1 MPRTT
6 WAAAAAAA
14 GLAAVAV
21 AGCTAVEQPEHEPY
35 PAVAITDGADDA
47 APKTL
52 TLTPDAV
59 RRLEL
64 STVVLD
70 SATAVPFAA
79 VVYDKKGA
87 PWVYTN
93 TGERTFIRVPVTIE
107 RVQDDLTA
115 LLTAGPPPGTR
126 VVTRAAIKLYGAET
140 GVGGGH

>member
-1 MPRTT
+1 MPRAG
-6 WAAAAAAA
+6 WVAAASVV
-14 GLAAVAV
+14 GLAGMAS
-21 AGCTAVEQPEHEPY
+21 AGCTAIEEPEHEPY
-35 PAVAITDGADDA
+35 PAVAIADGKDDA

-64 STVVLD
+64 LIAVVDDPMALPY
-70 SATAVPFAA
+70 TAVI
-79 VVYDKKGA
+79 YDKKGA

-93 TGERTFIRVPVTIE
+93 THERTFIRVPVTID
-107 RVQDDLTA
+107 RVHDQTA
-115 LLTAGPPPGTR
+115 VLTAGPPSGSR

>member
-1 MPRTT
+1 VST
-6 WAAAAAAA
+6 
-14 GLAAVAV
+14 
-21 AGCTAVEQPEHEPY
+21 GCTAVEEPEREPHA
-35 PAVAITDGADDA
+35 AVAVVDGEDDS

-64 STVVLD
+64 VTAVVE
-70 SATAVPFAA
+70 SATAVPYAA

-87 PWVYTN
+87 PWVYSSPR
-93 TGERTFIRVPVTIE
+93 ERTFVRVPVTIE
-107 RVQDDLTA
+107 RVQDQTA
-115 LLTAGPPPGTR
+115 VLTAGPPSGTR

>member
-1 MPRTT
+1 VPRTR
-6 WAAAAAAA
+6 WAAALAAA
-14 GLAAVAV
+14 GLAGMAS
-21 AGCTAVEQPEHEPY
+21 AGCTAVEQPEHEPI

-64 STVVLD
+64 TTTVVSDPAAL
-70 SATAVPFAA
+70 PYAA

-93 TGERTFIRVPVTIE
+93 TQDRTYIRVSVTID
-107 RVQDDLTA
+107 RVQDQTA
-115 LLTAGPPPGTR
+115 VLTAGPARGAR